1 MSEKVLISPVELS
14 EARQGGKIVVIDTR
28 DPASHAAD
36 IPHTSP
42 GDPVMNI
49 LHLDSSIL
57 GAQSVS
63 RGLTRSIVDR
73 QRALH
78 PTATVIHR
86 DLAATPPHLTGAHM
100 AAWKGA
106 AVTHPALKADLATG
120 DTLIEEL
127 IAADILA
134 IGAPMYN
141 FSPPTQL
148 KAWIDRVCVAGR
160 TFRYTANGPESLLP
174 KGKQA
179 FIASSRGSLYGPGT
193 QTQPLDPQQIYL
205 RHVLSFLGITDVT
218 VIRAEGL
225 ALPDNRDTAIGT
237 ANQQI
242 TALAA

>member
-1 MSEKVLISPVELS
+1 
-14 EARQGGKIVVIDTR
+14 
-28 DPASHAAD
+28 
-36 IPHTSP
+36 
-42 GDPVMNI
+42 MNI

-78 PTATVIHR
+78 PTAKVIHR
-86 DLAATPPHLTGAHM
+86 DLAATPLPHLTGAHM

-106 AVTHPALKADLATG
+106 AATDPALKADLATG

-127 IAADILA
+127 IAADILV

-141 FSPPTQL
+141 FSLPTQL

-179 FIASSRGSLYGPGT
+179 FIASSRGSRYGPGT
-193 QTQPLDPQQIYL
+193 QTQPLDHQEIYL

-237 ANQQI
+237 AHQQI